1 MSYEKTASSDKEV
14 TPRPQ
19 PTSDGSG
26 SAGAGGSVL
35 RPAVDIFEDG
45 DGITVKADMP
55 GVSKDRLD
63 VRIEGNSLLIEGT
76 VGIEPQEQMS
86 PLYADIRSTTYRRDF
101 VLGNELETTKIE
113 AHLRDGLLTVR
124 IPKRAELRPRR
135 IDVTS

>member
-1 MSYEKTASSDKEV
+1 MPQEKEITSGAHGSSERQTVAS
-14 TPRPQ
+14 
-19 PTSDGSG
+19 
-26 SAGAGGSVL
+26 AAGSVL
-35 RPAVDIFEDG
+35 RPAVDIFEDK
-45 DGITVKADMP
+45 DGITLKADMP

-63 VRIEGNSLLIEGT
+63 VRVEGTSLLVEGT

-113 AHLRDGLLTVR
+113 ANLRDGVLTVR

-135 IDVTS
+135 IEITS